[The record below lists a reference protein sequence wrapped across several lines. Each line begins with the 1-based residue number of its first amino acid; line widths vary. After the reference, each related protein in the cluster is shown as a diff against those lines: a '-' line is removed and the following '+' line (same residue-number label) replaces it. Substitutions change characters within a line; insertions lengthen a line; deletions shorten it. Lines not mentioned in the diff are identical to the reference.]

1 MKVLRGVTF
10 LELLIVLAILGVV
23 LVLGAANLRPDRFAV
38 NQAARGLAAQVTRAR
53 LEAIRQNCPVG
64 VFILTAG
71 AGGYAVRGGVWDEDQ
86 DQCVDTVFQ
95 TVRFGEGQ
103 LASVRLDTAASTLGH
118 FPIFFDPRG
127 VPIGLVNGTVVLTN
141 TGGDY
146 NKRVVISPQ
155 GRARIQ

>member
-1 MKVLRGVTF
+1 MRAIRGLTL
-10 LELLIVLAILGVV
+10 LELLVVLAVLGV
-23 LVLGAANLRPDRFAV
+23 LLGLGAVNLHPDRFAV
-38 NQAARGLAAQVTRAR
+38 NQAARGLAAQITRAR

-71 AGGYAVRGGVWDEDQ
+71 AGGYAVRGGVWDEAQ
-86 DQCVDTVFQ
+86 NQCVDTVFQ

-103 LASVRLDTAASTLGH
+103 LARVRLDAAASTLGH

-141 TGGDY
+141 TQGTY
-146 NKRVVISPQ
+146 RKRIVISPQ